1 MSPLLERDTLRDK
14 LQADAA
20 NRKPPF
26 VPNHQMV
33 RVIGR
38 GSYGEIW
45 LARSLTGAWRAVKIV
60 DRRTFE
66 SEKAFLRE
74 FEGMSKFEPISRG
87 DAGFVDI
94 LHVGRDESGGF
105 FYYVMELADDHLA
118 CGPVDPECYLP
129 KTLKSELS
137 RRCRLLADECITVG
151 LSLTKALGALHAQ
164 GLVHRDIKPA
174 NIIFVGGVP
183 KIADIGLVADS
194 GQTSYVGTE
203 GYVPLEGP
211 GTPQA
216 DLYSLGKVLYE
227 IAMGKDRMDFPAVN
241 SALAELPDKTV
252 LLKLNAVFLRACA
265 NDPAN
270 RYANAEEMHEDLV
283 RLRDGRRLAD
293 HRGHRF
299 LLPVGVAAALLLAG
313 ALYHY
318 ENRRVA
324 RGSAYFE
331 TEPPGAMIIVG
342 DRMVRSPEGFSGLT
356 TGKHTAR
363 VMLPG
368 YDPVVVSFKI
378 KANGTA
384 RPPKINLTHALGAAE
399 ISSNPPGAS
408 FELRQG
414 DAVVEKGTCPQK
426 LTGIPAGQYDLV
438 MSLGDRRQ
446 TDTLDVKRGDVTT
459 KEVEFVSGVVAVN
472 SIPPGAEIWLDGKRA
487 GIAPMELSMAEG
499 DHEIVG
505 RYLSWPP
512 LTRKD
517 VKATRS
523 QKLSVSFEFVGGSAK
538 IASAP
543 GGAVVIADGKEV
555 GRTPLLVEDLD
566 PGEVRY
572 TLRLPGFK
580 DMEVKGAIQPG
591 EQTFMEARFVNRMG
605 PTRGEPWENTLAMRF
620 APVRDVLVGI
630 WPVRVQDYEAF
641 CQAASRARPV
651 ADFSQG
657 PTHPVVK
664 VSWQDATDFCE
675 WLTAK
680 ERGAGRIEEGQRYRL
695 PTDLEWSAAAGIADE
710 GRATPEERDGKGRDF
725 PWGKQWPPPAGFGN
739 FADSAVK
746 KKGMNT
752 IAGYHDGF
760 PETSPVGSFPP
771 NRFGL
776 FDMSGNV
783 WQWCADS
790 YKGGATGVHD
800 WGVLRGGSYGTASP
814 AELRSSYRNV
824 AVRSERDVL
833 YGFRC
838 VLDPGPGR

>member
-1 MSPLLERDTLRDK
+1 MN
-14 LQADAA
+14 AA

-26 VPNHQMV
+26 VPNHEMV

-66 SEKAFLRE
+66 SDKAFLRE

-94 LHVGRDESGGF
+94 LHVGRDEGGGF

-118 CGPVDPECYLP
+118 CGPVDSERYIP

-137 RRCRLLADECITVG
+137 RRSRLLADECITIG
-151 LSLTKALGALHAQ
+151 LSLTKALGALHRQ

-174 NIIFVGGVP
+174 NVIFVGGVP

-194 GQTSYVGTE
+194 GQSSYVGTE
-203 GYVPLEGP
+203 GYVPMEGP

-227 IAMGKDRMDFPAVN
+227 IAMGRDRMDFPAVN
-241 SALAELPDKTV
+241 SYLGDLPDKA
-252 LLKLNAVFLRACA
+252 LLVKLNAVFLRACA
-265 NDPAN
+265 NDPAA
-270 RYANAEEMHEDLV
+270 RYASSEEMHEDLL

-293 HRGHRF
+293 PRGRRL
-299 LLPVGVAAALLLAG
+299 LLPCGISALLVLAG
-313 ALYHY
+313 TIYHFGNQRPAY
-318 ENRRVA
+318 GA
-324 RGSAYFE
+324 AYFE
-331 TEPPGAMIIVG
+331 TEPPGAMVVLG
-342 DRMVRSPEGFSGLT
+342 DRMVRSPADFTGLQ
-356 TGKHTAR
+356 TGKHSAR
-363 VMLPG
+363 VMLPEFE
-368 YDPVVVSFKI
+368 PVDMHFEI
-378 KANGTA
+378 KANTTT
-384 RPPKINLTHALGAAE
+384 RPPKLLLTHAVGSAE
-399 ISSNPPGAS
+399 INSSPPGAT

-414 DAVVEKGTCPQK
+414 DEVVEKGKTPET
-426 LTGIPAGQYDLV
+426 LTGVPTGHYDLV
-438 MSLGDRRQ
+438 VSLGERQ
-446 TDTLDVKRGDVTT
+446 EMDALEIKRGEVTA
-459 KEVEFVSGVVAVN
+459 KDVEFASGVVVVESVPA
-472 SIPPGAEIWLDGKRA
+472 GAEIWLDGKRA
-487 GIAPMELSMAEG
+487 GIAPMELSMSEG
-499 DHEIVG
+499 KHKIEG
-505 RYLSWPP
+505 RYGAWPP
-512 LTRKD
+512 LPQEMQ
-517 VKATRS
+517 VIRS
-523 QKLSVSFEFVGGSAK
+523 QKQAVKFEFIGGSAK

-543 GGAVVIADGKEV
+543 GGAVVMADGKEV

-566 PGEVRY
+566 AGEVRY

-580 DMEVKGAIQPG
+580 DIEVKGRIQPG

-605 PTRGEPWENTLAMRF
+605 PMRGEPWENTLGMKF
-620 APVRDVLVGI
+620 APVRELLVGI
-630 WPVRVQDYEAF
+630 WPVRVQDYETF
-641 CQAASRARPV
+641 CQATSRARSIP
-651 ADFSQG
+651 DFSQG
-657 PTHPVVK
+657 PAHPVVK
-664 VSWQDATDFCE
+664 VSWEDATDFCE

-680 ERGAGRIEEGQRYRL
+680 ERAAGRIEQGQRYRL
-695 PTDLEWSAAAGIADE
+695 PADLEWSAAAGIADE
-710 GRATPEERDGKGRDF
+710 GRATPEERDGKARDF
-725 PWGKQWPPPAGFGN
+725 PWGKQWPPPAGAGN

-746 KKGMNT
+746 KTGMTT

-760 PETSPVGSFPP
+760 PQTSPVGSFPP

-800 WGVLRGGSYGTASP
+800 WGVLRGGSWGTASP

-824 AVRSERDVL
+824 VERSERDVL

-838 VLDPGPGR
+838 VLDLGSGP

>member
-1 MSPLLERDTLRDK
+1 

-20 NRKPPF
+20 HRKPPF
-26 VPNHQMV
+26 VPNHEMV

-66 SEKAFLRE
+66 SDKAFLRE

-94 LHVGRDESGGF
+94 LHVGRDDSGGF

-118 CGPVDPECYLP
+118 RAPVDPEHYLP

-137 RRCRLLADECITVG
+137 RRSRLLADECVIIG
-151 LSLTKALGALHAQ
+151 LSLTKALSALHRQ

-241 SALAELPDKTV
+241 SSLGELPDKAA
-252 LLKLNAVFLRACA
+252 LLKLNDVFLRACA
-265 NDPAN
+265 NDPAS
-270 RYANAEEMHEDLV
+270 RYTDAEAMHEDLL
-283 RLRDGRRLAD
+283 RLRDGRRLVD
-293 HRGHRF
+293 HRKRRF
-299 LLPVGVAAALLLAG
+299 LLPCGVSALLILAG
-313 ALYHY
+313 GLYHL
-318 ENRRVA
+318 ENRRSA
-324 RGSAYFE
+324 HGAAYFE
-331 TEPPGAMIIVG
+331 TEPPGAMIVLG
-342 DRMVRSPEGFSGLT
+342 DRMVRSPADFSDLQ
-356 TGKHTAR
+356 TGRHSAR

-368 YDPVVVSFKI
+368 YEPVDVRFDV
-378 KANGTA
+378 KANTTT
-384 RPPKINLTHALGAAE
+384 RPSKINLAHALGSAE
-399 ISSNPPGAS
+399 INSNPPGAT

-414 DAVVEKGTCPQK
+414 AAVIKKGKCPQT
-426 LTGIPAGQYDLV
+426 LTGVPTGQYDLV
-438 MSLGDRRQ
+438 MNLGERQ
-446 TDTLDVKRGDVTT
+446 ETDTLEIKHGELTT
-459 KEVEFVSGVVAVN
+459 KNMEFASGAVIVD
-472 SIPPGAEIWLDGKRA
+472 STPAGAEIWLDGKRA

-499 DHEIVG
+499 GHEIVG
-505 RYLSWPP
+505 HYGSWPV
-512 LTRKD
+512 LTQE
-517 VKATRS
+517 VKATHS
-523 QKLSVSFEFVGGSAK
+523 QKLAVAFEFVGGSAK

-543 GGAVVIADGKEV
+543 GGAIVIADGQEI
-555 GRTPLLVEDLD
+555 GRTPMLKEDLD

-580 DMEVKGAIQPG
+580 DIEVKGLIQPG
-591 EQTFMEARFVNRMG
+591 EQTFMEARFVNRAG
-605 PTRGEPWENTLAMRF
+605 PVRGEPWENDLGMKF
-620 APVRDVLVGI
+620 APVRGLLVSI

-641 CQAASRARPV
+641 CQATSRARSIP
-651 ADFSQG
+651 DFSQT

-664 VSWQDATDFCE
+664 VSWEDATDFCE

-680 ERGAGRIEEGQRYRL
+680 ELGAGRIEEGQRYRL
-695 PTDLEWSAAAGIADE
+695 PTDLEWSMAAGIPDE

-725 PWGKQWPPPAGFGN
+725 PWGKQWPPPPGAGN
-739 FADSAVK
+739 FADSAIK
-746 KKGMNT
+746 KAGKAT
-752 IAGYHDGF
+752 IPGYHDGF
-760 PETSPVGSFPP
+760 PQTSPVGSFPP

-783 WQWCADS
+783 WQWCADP
-790 YKGGATGVHD
+790 YKGGATGAHD
-800 WGVLRGGSYGTASP
+800 WGVLRGGSWGTASP

-824 AVRSERDVL
+824 IERSERDVL

-838 VLDPGPGR
+838 VLDPGPGP

>member
-1 MSPLLERDTLRDK
+1 MN
-14 LQADAA
+14 AA

-26 VPNHQMV
+26 VPNHEMV

-66 SEKAFLRE
+66 SDKAFLRE

-94 LHVGRDESGGF
+94 LHVGRDEGGGF

-118 CGPVDPECYLP
+118 CGPVDPEGYFP

-137 RRCRLLADECITVG
+137 RRSRLLADECITIG
-151 LSLTKALGALHAQ
+151 LSLTKALGALHRQ

-194 GQTSYVGTE
+194 GQSSYVGTE

-211 GTPQA
+211 GTTQA

-227 IAMGKDRMDFPAVN
+227 IAMGRDRMDFPAVN
-241 SALAELPDKTV
+241 SYLAELPDKAQ

-265 NDPAN
+265 NDPAD
-270 RYANAEEMHEDLV
+270 RYANAEDMHDDLL

-293 HRGHRF
+293 PRGRRL
-299 LLPVGVAAALLLAG
+299 LLPCGVSALLVLAG
-313 ALYHY
+313 TAYYFGNQRPAH
-318 ENRRVA
+318 
-324 RGSAYFE
+324 GGAYFE
-331 TEPPGAMIIVG
+331 TEPPGAMIVVG
-342 DRMVRSPEGFSGLT
+342 DRMVRSPADFTGLE
-356 TGKHTAR
+356 TGRHSAR
-363 VMLPG
+363 VMLPQ
-368 YDPVVVSFKI
+368 YEPKVMEFEI
-378 KANGTA
+378 KANTTI
-384 RPPKINLTHALGAAE
+384 RPPKVHLTHALGSVE
-399 ISSNPPGAS
+399 IHSNPPGAT
-408 FELRQG
+408 FELRHG
-414 DAVVEKGTCPQK
+414 AEVVGKGECPK
-426 LTGIPAGQYDLV
+426 TLTGVPTGEYDLEV
-438 MSLGDRRQ
+438 SLGERKEM
-446 TDTLDVKRGDVTT
+446 DTLEIRRGEVTA
-459 KEVEFVSGVVAVN
+459 KDVEFASGAAAVD
-472 SIPPGAEIWLDGKRA
+472 SVPAGAEIWLDGKRA
-487 GIAPMELSMAEG
+487 GVAPMELSMSEG
-499 DHEIVG
+499 KHKVEG
-505 RYLSWPP
+505 HFGSWPP
-512 LTRKD
+512 LIQEM
-517 VKATRS
+517 KAVRS
-523 QKLSVSFEFVGGSAK
+523 QKLEVKFEFIGGSAK

-543 GGAVVIADGKEV
+543 GGAMVMADGKEV
-555 GRTPLLVEDLD
+555 GRTPLLMEDLD

-580 DMEVKGAIQPG
+580 DMEVKGLIQPG

-605 PTRGEPWENTLAMRF
+605 PMRGEPWENTLGMKF
-620 APVRDVLVGI
+620 EPVGELLVGA

-641 CQAASRARPV
+641 CQGTSRARSIP
-651 ADFSQG
+651 DFSQG
-657 PTHPVVK
+657 LTHPVVK

-675 WLTAK
+675 WLTSK
-680 ERGAGRIEEGQRYRL
+680 ERGAGRIEGGQRYRL
-695 PTDLEWSAAAGIADE
+695 PTDLEWSRAAGLADE
-710 GRATPEERDGKGRDF
+710 GRATPEERDGKAREF
-725 PWGKQWPPPAGFGN
+725 PWGKQWPPPAGAGN

-746 KKGMNT
+746 KTGMST

-760 PETSPVGSFPP
+760 PQTSPVGSFPP

-783 WQWCADS
+783 WQWCADA
-790 YKGGATGVHD
+790 YKGGATGIHD
-800 WGVLRGGSYGTASP
+800 WGVLRGGSWGTASP

-824 AVRSERDVL
+824 VERSERDVL

-838 VLDPGPGR
+838 VLDLGSGS